1 MADYGTMQARI
12 ADELRRGDI
21 SASSSVVT
29 NAIQTAILHYQN
41 KRFHFNEETDDT
53 IYTSTDAAFL
63 SSVPA
68 DIIEIDSLKVV
79 IGTRDYPLEPRD
91 YQYIDYIDS
100 GQWSGF
106 PEIYTYYKDIVR
118 LYPIPNGNYQMK
130 FSYKKRLATLSGD
143 ADTNAWMTTGEH
155 MIRAR
160 AKGEIF
166 MNYLRN
172 PKMAQTYYMEAETAR
187 SSILDE
193 SEGKLYSGRLRP
205 TSF

>member
-1 MADYGTMQARI
+1 MSNYGTMQARI
-12 ADELRRGDI
+12 ASELRRGDI

-41 KRFHFNEETDDT
+41 KRFHFNEETDET
-53 IYTSTDAAFL
+53 IYTSQGEPYL

-68 DIIEIDSLKVV
+68 DIIQIDSLKVV
-79 IGTRDYPLEPRD
+79 IGTRD

-100 GQWSGF
+100 GQWTGF
-106 PEIYTYYKDIVR
+106 PEIYTYYKDLVR

-130 FSYKKRLATLSGD
+130 FSHQKRLSTLSGD

-160 AKGEIF
+160 AKGEIY
-166 MNYLRN
+166 MNYLHN
-172 PKMAQTYYMEAETAR
+172 TAKAHEFYGEAEMAR

-193 SEGKLYSGRLRP
+193 SEAKLYSGKIRS